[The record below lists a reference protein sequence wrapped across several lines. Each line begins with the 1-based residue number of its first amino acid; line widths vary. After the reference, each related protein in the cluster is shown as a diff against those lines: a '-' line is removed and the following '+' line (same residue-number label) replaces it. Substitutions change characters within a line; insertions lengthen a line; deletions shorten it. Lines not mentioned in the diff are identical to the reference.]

1 MTRLLVLI
9 VVAVCVA
16 GVPAFAQ
23 SSINIGA
30 QGGVNFGNAN
40 ITPDLS
46 TSTRT
51 GFMARALVEF
61 VLSDMFSIQPEVLY
75 AQKGAKFS
83 MDVPGFGEVKA
94 TFKFDY
100 IEIPVLFKA
109 TFGSSGFRPFLFAG
123 PNVGFNMV
131 SELEAEIMGQTQTED
146 IGEDTESIDFA
157 LDFGGG
163 GEFAVNKSMTLF
175 GSVRYSLGLTDIVK
189 PEDATAK
196 SNGIQVMVGVKWGL

>member
-1 MTRLLVLI
+1 MTRSLVLV
-9 VVAVCVA
+9 VVALCLV

-30 QGGVNFGNAN
+30 QGGVNFGNAD

-46 TSTRT
+46 TTTRT
-51 GFMARALVEF
+51 GFMVGAVVEF
-61 VLSDMFSIQPEVLY
+61 EITEMFSIQPEVLY
-75 AQKGAKFS
+75 VQKGAKFEMNVSS
-83 MDVPGFGEVKA
+83 MDVKA

-109 TFGSSGFRPFLFAG
+109 TFGSSGFRPFVFAG

-131 SELEAEIMGQTQTED
+131 SELEGEIMGQTATQD
-146 IGEDTESIDFA
+146 MSEDTESIDFA

-163 GEFAVNKSMTLF
+163 GEFALNESTTLF
-175 GSVRYSLGLTDIVK
+175 GSVRYSLGLTDIIK
-189 PEDATAK
+189 AEDATAK
-196 SNGIQVMVGVKWGL
+196 SNGIQVMVGIKWGL